1 MIELNTQVIDTP
13 LTFQRVA
20 AVAAG
25 AQLMLSAQASR
36 RIAHARAIV
45 EVVVERNLRAYGVN
59 TGVGA
64 LCDTLLDR
72 AQLQALSRNIL
83 MSHASGVGDPLSV
96 ELTRGIMACAI
107 NNFAHGGSGVR
118 LVVVERLLALLNANL
133 IPVVPRDGS
142 VGYIT
147 HMAHIAIVLVGE
159 GAVHSPDGGTL
170 SGREALKRLGAEG
183 LVLEAKEGLS
193 LINGSPDTSGLTCVA
208 LKRLSSLL
216 DWADII
222 AAMTFENIGHSAMA
236 YTPDAL
242 RFSASEN
249 IRRVG
254 SRLTESL
261 AGSKML
267 ASVQVRTQDAMSL
280 RAVPQVHGA
289 VRGCFAAAVEMV
301 DLELASITDN
311 PIVAG
316 SLEVPEVYSGAHAI
330 ATGLALTL
338 DALAIAVAKIA
349 AMSERRIDRL
359 VNPLV
364 SGLPAFL
371 AVGPGSS
378 SGFMIAQYT
387 ALSLASEN
395 RRLAAPSSLDG
406 GVSSGLQEDEIPHAT
421 TGALRLL
428 RIIENFETI
437 LSIELLA
444 AAQAYEFKERAG
456 RAPATDRIYRQL
468 REVVRSYSDDRPVAS
483 DIHIAVQFLRQA
495 SAGDNCSIPEE
506 GLSAI

>member
-1 MIELNTQVIDTP
+1 LNTQVIDTP
-13 LTFQRVA
+13 LTFQGVA

-25 AQLMLSAQASR
+25 AKLLLSAQATR
-36 RIAHARAIV
+36 RIAHARSIV
-45 EVVVERNLRAYGVN
+45 EVIVERNIRAYGVN

-72 AQLQALSRNIL
+72 SQLQALSRNIL
-83 MSHASGVGDPLSV
+83 MSHASGVGRPLSV
-96 ELTRGIMACAI
+96 EQTRGIMACAI

-133 IPVVPRDGS
+133 IPVVPREGS
-142 VGYIT
+142 VGYISQ
-147 HMAHIAIVLVGE
+147 MAHIAIVLVGE
-159 GAVHSPDGGTL
+159 GSVHNPGGGTM
-170 SGREALKRLGAEG
+170 SGREALKRLGTDE

-193 LINGSPDTSGLTCVA
+193 LINGSPDTTGLTCVA
-208 LKRLSSLL
+208 LERLSSLL

-236 YTPDAL
+236 YAPEAL
-242 RFSASEN
+242 RFSASED

-267 ASVQVRTQDAMSL
+267 AGVQVRTQDAMSL

-289 VRGCFAAAVEMV
+289 VRGCFAAAVDMV
-301 DLELASITDN
+301 DLELASVTDN
-311 PIVAG
+311 PIVTG
-316 SLEVPEVYSGAHAI
+316 SLEAPQVYSGAYAI

-349 AMSERRIDRL
+349 ATSERRIDRL

-364 SGLPAFL
+364 SGLSPFL
-371 AVGPGSS
+371 AVAPGSS

-387 ALSLASEN
+387 ALSLVSEN

-428 RIIENFETI
+428 KIIENFETI

-444 AAQAYEFKERAG
+444 AAQAYEFKEREG
-456 RAPATDRIYRQL
+456 RSHATERIYRQL
-468 REVVRSYSDDRPVAS
+468 REVVGSYSDDRPVAS

-495 SAGDNCSIPEE
+495 SAGYYCE
-506 GLSAI
+506 

>member
-1 MIELNTQVIDTP
+1 LNTQVIDTP
-13 LTFQRVA
+13 LTFQQVA

-25 AQLMLSAQASR
+25 AQLRLSAQAR
-36 RIAHARAIV
+36 RRVMHARAIV
-45 EVVVERNLRAYGVN
+45 EIIVERNIRAYGVN

-72 AQLQALSRNIL
+72 AQLRTLSRNIL

-96 ELTRGIMACAI
+96 EQTRAIMACAI

-118 LVVVERLLALLNANL
+118 LEIVDRLMGLLNANL

-142 VGYIT
+142 IGYIT
-147 HMAHIAIVLVGE
+147 LMAHIAIVLVGE
-159 GAVHSPDGGTL
+159 GMVRSPGGGTM
-170 SGREALKRLGAEG
+170 SGRQALKSLGTDE

-193 LINGSPDTSGLTCVA
+193 LINGSPDTTGLASVA
-208 LKRLSSLL
+208 LERLSSLL

-222 AAMTFENIGHSAMA
+222 AAMTFENIGHSVMA
-236 YTPDAL
+236 YAPEAL

-249 IRRVG
+249 IQRVG

-267 ASVQVRTQDAMSL
+267 AGAQVRTQDAMSL

-289 VRGCFAAAVEMV
+289 VRGCFGATVEMV
-301 DLELASITDN
+301 NLELASVTDN

-316 SLEVPEVYSGAHAI
+316 SLETPEVYSGAHAI

-338 DALAIAVAKIA
+338 DALTIAVAKIA
-349 AMSERRIDRL
+349 AMSERRIDRM

-364 SGLPAFL
+364 SDLPAFL
-371 AVGPGSS
+371 AFAPGSS

-428 RIIENFETI
+428 RVIENFETI

-444 AAQAYEFKERAG
+444 AAQAYEFKDRKG
-456 RAPATDRIYRQL
+456 RARTTDRIYRKL
-468 REVVRSYSDDRPVAS
+468 REVVRPYSDDRPIAS
-483 DIHIAVQFLRQA
+483 DIHMAVQLLRQA
-495 SAGDNCSIPEE
+495 SAG
-506 GLSAI
+506 